1 MISMLQTQKLVKSL
15 ELLSGDSD
23 IWLDKILSDP
33 TNSSLKNVP
42 IFEKG
47 RLTTL
52 KSMSRVD
59 YIKVKRCISHNKS
72 VIESTSFNNAWNAV
86 SEFIKNISRTNII
99 EQNDKTREMAKSELC
114 NFLTQYAY
122 EKHEGH
128 SGPFSRSVRSFKAH
142 LLSELPFF
150 VYVTPLYNVRGD
162 FTKIPISE
170 KTLIRTI
177 TDNEYLRMID
187 TSKPMK
193 DIEYY
198 QQRLRFV
205 VEHRAGVKV
214 EKPLDEAKNQYAFV
228 TNLIRLICD
237 GEPEFGKIYLS
248 NSTKLNV
255 LDMRI
260 VESRESTPQPPGFV
274 TLTPK
279 YKQLLI
285 KIYCD
290 MKVKF
295 SRGKKSQ
302 FLDNSITRYGMACR
316 HTNNSNKIVDY
327 VIALES
333 LLIEGSGESTL
344 KLAHR
349 MSALCGKND
358 DDRLYVWEFIKSVYK
373 FRSGIVHK
381 SSESPF
387 VINSKTVSIDEV
399 TRRLGAL
406 TSTAI
411 LRMNS
416 ILTTM
421 ETKDDI
427 VGLLDR
433 SIYDKNLM
441 VKIKKLWRNA
451 PIVTQQN

>member
-1 MISMLQTQKLVKSL
+1 MLKTQKLVESL
-15 ELLSGDSD
+15 KVLSGDSD
-23 IWLDKILSDP
+23 CWLDKIVSDP

-42 IFEKG
+42 VFEKG
-47 RLTTL
+47 CLTAL
-52 KSMSRVD
+52 KSMTRVD
-59 YIKVKRCISHNKS
+59 YNKVRRRISYDKNI
-72 VIESTSFNNAWNAV
+72 IESVSFYNAQNTV
-86 SEFIKNISRTNII
+86 GEFIKNINSSRMID
-99 EQNDKTREMAKSELC
+99 QNDKTLQMAKNEVS
-114 NFLTQYAY
+114 NFLTQYAH

-162 FTKIPISE
+162 FSEILISE
-170 KTLIRTI
+170 RTKIRTI
-177 TDNEYLRMID
+177 TDDEYLRIVD
-187 TSKPMK
+187 THKPLK
-193 DIEYY
+193 SIEYY
-198 QQRLRFV
+198 QQHLRFV

-214 EKPLDEAKNQYAFV
+214 KKPLDEAKSEYAFV

-237 GEPEFGKIYLS
+237 GEPEFGQIYLL
-248 NSTKLNV
+248 NSTELDV

-260 VESRESTPQPPGFV
+260 AESRESTPQPPGFI

-279 YKQLLI
+279 YRQLLI
-285 KIYCD
+285 KLYCD

-295 SRGKKSQ
+295 NRGKKSQ
-302 FLDNSITRYGMACR
+302 FLDNSIARYGMACR
-316 HTNNSNKIVDY
+316 HSNYSNKIVDY

-349 MSALCGKND
+349 MSALCAKND
-358 DDRLYVWEFIKSVYK
+358 NERLYVWEFIKSVYK

-387 VINSKTVSIDEV
+387 TINSKTVSIDEV
-399 TRRLGAL
+399 TRRLDIL

-416 ILTTM
+416 IMTTVK
-421 ETKDDI
+421 TKDGI
-427 VGLLDR
+427 LGFLDR

-441 VKIKKLWRNA
+441 RKIQKLWRNA
-451 PIVTQQN
+451 PIVSQQDWQ